1 MYCYVFLIAVTTKK
15 RLCTVPF
22 APWTRS
28 RPGVSRSMRRRE
40 PRKPPC
46 SRKRSI
52 SSWILLKWKPLM
64 IRKEQNLCFDM
75 LRCFQFFLPVFVSK
89 CFFSLTWIISECKL
103 VFWNCAIFDVVLRHK
118 MQTSRP
124 HCRDWQRIPCSKH
137 ATWKRRLH
145 TQEAPKPNPPQP
157 WMWTPD
163 PTKFLTYFRNLANIM
178 IPGRDRS
185 EGHPA
190 LKNIF
195 IKQRDP
201 DDSIC
206 SSALLEKI
214 FACPAVSEQNPVT
227 QH

>member
-75 LRCFQFFLPVFVSK
+75 LRCFHFFLPVFVSK

-137 ATWKRRLH
+137 ARWKRRLH

-163 PTKFLTYFRNLANIM
+163 PPNSPPISAISQTAYSYYDSRW
-178 IPGRDRS
+178 
-185 EGHPA
+185 
-190 LKNIF
+190 
-195 IKQRDP
+195 KQIRRT
-201 DDSIC
+201 S
-206 SSALLEKI
+206 
-214 FACPAVSEQNPVT
+214 CPKEHIHQAKRPRW
-227 QH
+227 

>member
-75 LRCFQFFLPVFVSK
+75 LRCFLLFLFAWFFFQVFL
-89 CFFSLTWIISECKL
+89 FSDMNDSQMQMGFLKLCNFWCGLTTQD
-103 VFWNCAIFDVVLRHK
+103 A
-118 MQTSRP
+118 TSRP

-137 ATWKRRLH
+137 ARWKRRLH

-163 PTKFLTYFRNLANIM
+163 PPNSPPISAISQTAYSYYDSRW
-178 IPGRDRS
+178 
-185 EGHPA
+185 
-190 LKNIF
+190 
-195 IKQRDP
+195 KQIRRT
-201 DDSIC
+201 S
-206 SSALLEKI
+206 
-214 FACPAVSEQNPVT
+214 CPKEHIHQAKRPRW
-227 QH
+227 

>member
-1 MYCYVFLIAVTTKK
+1 M
-15 RLCTVPF
+15 LCT
-22 APWTRS
+22 
-28 RPGVSRSMRRRE
+28 
-40 PRKPPC
+40 
-46 SRKRSI
+46 
-52 SSWILLKWKPLM
+52 
-64 IRKEQNLCFDM
+64 
-75 LRCFQFFLPVFVSK
+75 
-89 CFFSLTWIISECKL
+89 
-103 VFWNCAIFDVVLRHK
+103 
-118 MQTSRP
+118 
-124 HCRDWQRIPCSKH
+124 
-137 ATWKRRLH
+137 
-145 TQEAPKPNPPQP
+145 APKPNPPP
-157 WMWTPD
+157 ALDVD
-163 PTKFLTYFRNLANIM
+163 PGPHQIPHLFPQSRKLHTHIM